1 MTDNKPD
8 EIKKRKSW
16 IYLLGQGI
24 IAGIISVLLAIVL
37 FQLFLGG
44 MYLMIQN
51 LLFDL
56 LVAAII
62 GLPAGGIGGLIVGSI
77 WKHPRAS
84 IVGGIIFALILS
96 VIVYGIASIVAM

>member
-1 MTDNKPD
+1 
-8 EIKKRKSW
+8 
-16 IYLLGQGI
+16 
-24 IAGIISVLLAIVL
+24 
-37 FQLFLGG
+37 
-44 MYLMIQN
+44 MIQN

-56 LVAAII
+56 PVAAII
-62 GLPAGGIGGLIVGSI
+62 GLPAGGVGGLIVGNI